1 MVQAMGFSEQTFKKS
16 VNDAFHSLVR
26 PVGSVSAAQSRGLA
40 LLKTLAAAPV
50 TRDLLKRTGAGQLIP
65 AAHTRSISALHTTR
79 ALLDNSS
86 VMATCFLKDLC
97 GSPSYSWGVAGATT
111 DS

>member
-26 PVGSVSAAQSRGLA
+26 PVGSVSAAQSRGHV
-40 LLKTLAAAPV
+40 LLKSLAAAPV

-65 AAHTRSISALHTTR
+65 AAHARY
-79 ALLDNSS
+79 
-86 VMATCFLKDLC
+86 DLC
-97 GSPSYSWGVAGATT
+97 TSYYSC
-111 DS
+111 SS